1 MRKFAARLAIVLV
14 GVSALTYPPTR
25 RWLAD
30 VLSVTAHHLDHGPD
44 AQPPDAAIERARRG
58 FAGFVADALIQR
70 GREGATAADEQRR
83 RSNGHEPII

>member
-1 MRKFAARLAIVLV
+1 MRKFAARLALVLV
-14 GVSALTYPPTR
+14 AVSALAWPPSR

-44 AQPPDAAIERARRG
+44 AQPPDAAIERARKG

-70 GREGATAADEQRR
+70 GRDGATAADEHRR
-83 RSNGHEPII
+83 RSNGHEPVI

>member
-1 MRKFAARLAIVLV
+1 MKTIRRLALVLV
-14 GVSALTYPPTR
+14 TVSAIAWPPSR

-44 AQPPDAAIERARRG
+44 VEPPDAAIERARRG

-70 GREGATAADEQRR
+70 GREGATAADEHRH
-83 RSNGHEPII
+83 RSNGHDGPI